1 MPWLLFDSILVRK
14 SSPYSI
20 AGPAVVSGRWCRW
33 RGRTG
38 DVTIWSTWSVRII
51 PLIVL
56 VVIIVMQLLISL
68 RIRVTPSG
76 GVLTLKCSGSKHRSL
91 VTNLESAIVQL
102 QGQIV
107 LMQQS
112 PIYFCFRE
120 AFKKKKIAEKET
132 LVHSHL
138 TPSLPSL
145 NGTREMGT

>member
-20 AGPAVVSGRWCRW
+20 AGPAVVSGRWCGW

-112 PIYFCFRE
+112 PIYFCFTEELERS
-120 AFKKKKIAEKET
+120 K
-132 LVHSHL
+132 
-138 TPSLPSL
+138 
-145 NGTREMGT
+145 TRTRWTFFRSQARSEMSS